1 MCNLLMRFFCKLG
14 FSLSFGDM
22 KRLWQ
27 AYAALVKSKL
37 VLDTDEEL
45 GGLHYWQ
52 NRLFVTF
59 LIYSLPVSLIALIP
73 CVYIAVQDGYFLIA
87 LVDLLAFFILAVITF
102 TGKLTLKQKKTSV
115 LAILYPLAIFLIH
128 QLGYVGPG
136 VFYLFFLTV
145 LLSLILPV
153 RFAYWSIAANAAL
166 LGIFALIIR
175 FNVFDSVL
183 SAIYTPGAWLA
194 FSSNLIFASI
204 VVVTLIHRIFEKLQA
219 TISKT
224 GQLQDR
230 YKSIFDKSPMPMWIF
245 DTETLA
251 FIEVNDAAVA
261 HYGYSKQEFMTMTIR
276 DIRPDKAV
284 PLVETIVDFNKKTGN
299 FYEGTSQHIKK
310 DGHYIYVKIESNLLQ
325 LGNKLVRLV
334 LATDIT
340 EQVEHQL
347 EAFNTNKKVKESEA
361 NLRTVFNSTVDG
373 YVLLDAK
380 LKIKLFNTRAF
391 DFIRLNSRKQEFEVG
406 RSIYDF
412 VEPSRLPY
420 FKNVMEKVGQGEII
434 DYDRRHHSADGVV
447 SWIRYTLTPVY
458 NNGAVKGAC
467 ISGRDITVRKLYL
480 KTVED
485 QNKTFREISWMQSHL
500 VRAPLA
506 RIMGLIPL
514 LNAAADKCEQ
524 AEIINYM
531 DLSAKELDGIVQ
543 KITDKSY
550 SMIYKY
556 PVDISTDLSSGLK
569 SNGDFVIP

>member
-1 MCNLLMRFFCKLG
+1 MLFCKLG

-22 KRLWQ
+22 EKLWLG
-27 AYAALVKSKL
+27 YAALVKSKL

-45 GGLHYWQ
+45 AGLYYWQ

-59 LIYSLPVSLIALIP
+59 LIYCLPVSLIALLP
-73 CVYIAVQDGYFLIA
+73 CVYIAIQDGYLLIA
-87 LVDLLAFFILAVITF
+87 LVDLLAFLVLAGITF
-102 TGKLTLKQKKTSV
+102 TTRLTLKQKKTGV
-115 LAILYPLAIFLIH
+115 LAVLYPLAIFLIH
-128 QLGYVGPG
+128 ELGYVGPG

-145 LLSLILPV
+145 LISLILPA
-153 RFAYWSIAANAAL
+153 RYAYWSVAANTAL
-166 LGIFALIIR
+166 LVVFALIIKFHL
-175 FNVFDSVL
+175 FNSAL
-183 SAIYTPGAWLA
+183 AAIYTPGAWIA

-204 VVVTLIHRIFEKLQA
+204 VVVALIQRIFEKLQA

-224 GQLQDR
+224 GQLQHR
-230 YKSIFDKSPMPMWIF
+230 YKSIFDKSPLPMWIF

-251 FIEVNDAAVA
+251 FLEVNDAAVT
-261 HYGYSKQEFMTMTIR
+261 HYGYTKEEFMAMTIR
-276 DIRPDKAV
+276 DIRPDKAI
-284 PLVETIVDFNKKTGN
+284 PLVESIVSLNKKTGN

-310 DGHYIYVKIESNLLQ
+310 DGHYIYVKVESNLLQ
-325 LGNKLVRLV
+325 LDNRLVRLV

-361 NLRTVFNSTVDG
+361 NLRAVFNSTVDG

-380 LKIKLFNTRAF
+380 FKIKMFNTRAF
-391 DFIRLNSRKQEFEVG
+391 EFIRLNSGKQEFETG
-406 RSIYDF
+406 RSIFDF
-412 VEPSRLPY
+412 VEPSRLSY
-420 FKNVMEKVGQGEII
+420 FKNVMEKVSRGEIV
-434 DYDRRHHSADGVV
+434 DYDRRHHGANGVV

-485 QNKTFREISWMQSHL
+485 QNKTFREISWMQSHM

-506 RIMGLIPL
+506 RILGLIPL
-514 LNAAADKCEQ
+514 LNTATNKGDQ

-531 DLSAKELDGIVQ
+531 DLSAQELDEIVQ
-543 KITDKSY
+543 KITEKSY
-550 SMIYKY
+550 AIIDKY
-556 PVDISTDLSSGLK
+556 PVDISTDLNPGLK